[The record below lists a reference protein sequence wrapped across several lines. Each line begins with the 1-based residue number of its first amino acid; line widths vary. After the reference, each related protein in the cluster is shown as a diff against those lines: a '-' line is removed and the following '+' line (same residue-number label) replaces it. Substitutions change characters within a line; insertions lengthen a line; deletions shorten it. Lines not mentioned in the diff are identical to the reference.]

1 MEWLIPI
8 LVLIGVVISL
18 IGNISEKRYASRQ
31 GNIPPASPP
40 RIHGSSKVEG
50 SKAQA
55 ARQNVEVTRIDAPS
69 VDDRA
74 RQTEMLHQQRA
85 DDYKDLSPE
94 RPSGMNGGLK
104 LRLRGRGLTRAMAMM
119 EVLGPPKARRYM
131 P

>member
-1 MEWLIPI
+1 MLMEWLIPI
-8 LVLIGVVISL
+8 LVLIGVVVSL
-18 IGNISEKRYASRQ
+18 VGNINERRYAGRQ
-31 GNIPPASPP
+31 GDMPPAPPP

-55 ARQNVEVTRIDAPS
+55 ARQNVEVTRIDAPF

-74 RQTEMLHQQRA
+74 RQTEILHQQRA
-85 DDYKDLSPE
+85 DDMSLKSHN
-94 RPSGMNGGLK
+94 GMNGGLK